1 MIRYVITVPQDVP
14 ADAMRLISARIHEM
28 ANSPRWEDVSV
39 SEGMTITARIHRLN
53 VVRTPSIRA
62 KNAQKRLR

>member
-39 SEGMTITARIHRLN
+39 SEGMTITRLN